1 MSDQPTPTT
10 PDLSALLTAA
20 TLPAVPEGVAK
31 WLSEQLTYFA
41 AKNTNR
47 RTLVMTAE
55 LAPFILANRP
65 EALSLPVAEQGE
77 AAAKEFA
84 SQVKTYAAEHGL
96 SCYPKRVACTVTFR
110 FSKPSVTTD
119 NPVTVTHVADAA

>member
-55 LAPFILANRP
+55 LAPFILALVAVLFLITFVP
-65 EALSLPVAEQGE
+65 TLVLALPRLAG
-77 AAAKEFA
+77 
-84 SQVKTYAAEHGL
+84 YLG
-96 SCYPKRVACTVTFR
+96 
-110 FSKPSVTTD
+110 
-119 NPVTVTHVADAA
+119 